1 MNSALAH
8 RGVCCLQV
16 GILERRCSHRMRSS
30 LSRPMVVRHR
40 LQQRRAERVVV
51 RAESSGD
58 DKQNTQLVR
67 LFKSG
72 CEDAQRNN
80 VILHLL

>member
-1 MNSALAH
+1 
-8 RGVCCLQV
+8 
-16 GILERRCSHRMRSS
+16 
-30 LSRPMVVRHR
+30 MVVRHR

-80 VILHLL
+80 VNIASALTRLHRTTITWAILSCSPY